1 MVICHTELKRNSKMT
16 YQVTKQFTTGKFK
29 GQSITEKTIVPFK
42 VGTEYKS
49 VNKRGDYIVQ
59 DIKKLG

>member
-1 MVICHTELKRNSKMT
+1 MT

-42 VGTEYKS
+42 VGVEYKS
-49 VNKRGDYIVQ
+49 INKRGDYIVK
-59 DIKKLG
+59 DIKKLAH

>member
-1 MVICHTELKRNSKMT
+1 MT
-16 YQVTKQFTTGKFK
+16 YQVTKLFVAGKLK

-49 VNKRGDYIVQ
+49 VNARGDYIVQ
-59 DIKKLG
+59 DIKKITH